1 MAKVLTPGQVEQIFR
16 LREELDEW
24 GEPKWSGAYIAE
36 QMGVSE
42 STVWRVLTRR
52 AAYGV
57 KKAGRQAAEKA
68 QWSAL
73 LNDSFELEGKAA
85 PAGLAQAAKES
96 ERRFM
101 QQLER
106 ERALVLSPEAAERA
120 ARYGARVAVPEVLVQ
135 ELPPVRKAPLS
146 PMEGGEYPGDEGV
159 DEPPPSGLTRLVRE
173 LNELKGAQ

>member
-96 ERRFM
+96 EQRFM
-101 QQLER
+101 QQLAR
-106 ERALVLSPEAAERA
+106 ERA

-146 PMEGGEYPGDEGV
+146 PMEGGEYPGDEGM